1 MMKFKFKIQQYQTDA
16 VNSVV
21 DVFSGQ
27 PYVTH
32 ARYTRDLGVRK
43 LYSQVNMPLQFSN
56 MVAEGKS
63 VLQDSGEYIEDD
75 LGFRNERVHLS
86 SEQLLE
92 NIREIQMRN
101 NIKLSDKLIDD
112 LGVCSLDV
120 EMETGTGKT
129 YVYIKTIFELNKRY
143 GWSKFIVVVPSIAI
157 REGVKKSFEITEE
170 HFMEHY
176 GKKARYFVYNSSNLY
191 QLDSFSSSADI
202 NVMIINIQAFNTSM
216 KEGGRT
222 KEARKIYE
230 KCDEFSSRRPID
242 VIKANRP
249 ILILDEP
256 QKMGGKAT
264 QAALKNFNPLF
275 SINYSATHAKQHNL
289 VYVLDALDAYNKKL
303 VKKIEVK
310 GFEIRNLRGTDRYIF
325 VESIIISPKK
335 PPMARIEIEVNNQ
348 NSITRKIYTLGVEAN
363 LYELSA
369 GRNMPPLEAYKG
381 YIISEI
387 DPIRGTV
394 TFANGEVIRAGDVV
408 GDVSELDMRRIQI
421 RETIISHFEKE
432 EELFNM
438 GIKTLSLFFI
448 DEVAKYRQYDEDGNE
463 VLGEYGKIF
472 EEEYLYVLNQYIS
485 LVDTPYQKY
494 LKSINVSDTHKGYF
508 SIDKRTGRAV
518 DSVVKRG
525 SSESDDISAY
535 ELILKN
541 KERLLSFDE
550 PTRFIFSHSALRE
563 GWDNPNVFQICTL
576 KHSDS
581 TTTKRQEVGRGLR
594 LCVNQYGSRMDLDAC
609 GDRVHQINKLTV
621 IASESYKT
629 FVGDL
634 QKQIKEV
641 LYDRPTKATLD
652 YFEGKT
658 VMAGAN
664 QIVIDEKHAKSIY
677 RYLLKNDYIDDDDN
691 ITELYHADLINNV
704 LKPLPD
710 DLKPYSEGI
719 HMLIQSIFDESV
731 LDDMF
736 EDGHSTKVNNELNEN
751 FYKEE
756 FQTLWN
762 YINHK
767 YTYRVE
773 FDSNELI
780 RKAIAHIN
788 NNLYVTRKTIQK
800 TTGEQRDKLNEYDFD
815 KETAFERTKMETE
828 QMDVVSQ
835 SQAKYDVIGKIA
847 ETTVLT
853 RKTVAAILKGIEP
866 QKMDMFGVNPE
877 EFIAKTS
884 KLIKEQKATM
894 IVEYIKYDTIEGK
907 YDAEIFT
914 AGSQNFDRA
923 IKVKKHIQ
931 DYVFLDGISEDS
943 VEKRFAQDLDVA
955 EEVCVYAKLPKGF
968 SIPTPVGNYTPD
980 WAIAFNKGTVKHIF
994 FIAETKGTMETLQ
1007 FREIEKA
1014 KIMCAR
1020 KLFNELSTSK
1030 VKYHDVS
1037 SYQELLNIM
1046 GQL

>member
-1 MMKFKFKIQQYQTDA
+1 
-16 VNSVV
+16 
-21 DVFSGQ
+21 
-27 PYVTH
+27 
-32 ARYTRDLGVRK
+32 
-43 LYSQVNMPLQFSN
+43 
-56 MVAEGKS
+56 
-63 VLQDSGEYIEDD
+63 
-75 LGFRNERVHLS
+75 
-86 SEQLLE
+86 
-92 NIREIQMRN
+92 
-101 NIKLSDKLIDD
+101 
-112 LGVCSLDV
+112 
-120 EMETGTGKT
+120 
-129 YVYIKTIFELNKRY
+129 
-143 GWSKFIVVVPSIAI
+143 
-157 REGVKKSFEITEE
+157 
-170 HFMEHY
+170 
-176 GKKARYFVYNSSNLY
+176 
-191 QLDSFSSSADI
+191 
-202 NVMIINIQAFNTSM
+202 
-216 KEGGRT
+216 
-222 KEARKIYE
+222 
-230 KCDEFSSRRPID
+230 
-242 VIKANRP
+242 
-249 ILILDEP
+249 
-256 QKMGGKAT
+256 
-264 QAALKNFNPLF
+264 
-275 SINYSATHAKQHNL
+275 
-289 VYVLDALDAYNKKL
+289 
-303 VKKIEVK
+303 
-310 GFEIRNLRGTDRYIF
+310 
-325 VESIIISPKK
+325 
-335 PPMARIEIEVNNQ
+335 
-348 NSITRKIYTLGVEAN
+348 
-363 LYELSA
+363 
-369 GRNMPPLEAYKG
+369 
-381 YIISEI
+381 
-387 DPIRGTV
+387 
-394 TFANGEVIRAGDVV
+394 
-408 GDVSELDMRRIQI
+408 
-421 RETIISHFEKE
+421 
-432 EELFNM
+432 
-438 GIKTLSLFFI
+438 
-448 DEVAKYRQYDEDGNE
+448 
-463 VLGEYGKIF
+463 
-472 EEEYLYVLNQYIS
+472 
-485 LVDTPYQKY
+485 
-494 LKSINVSDTHKGYF
+494 
-508 SIDKRTGRAV
+508 
-518 DSVVKRG
+518 
-525 SSESDDISAY
+525 
-535 ELILKN
+535 
-541 KERLLSFDE
+541 
-550 PTRFIFSHSALRE
+550 
-563 GWDNPNVFQICTL
+563 
-576 KHSDS
+576 
-581 TTTKRQEVGRGLR
+581 
-594 LCVNQYGSRMDLDAC
+594 
-609 GDRVHQINKLTV
+609 
-621 IASESYKT
+621 
-629 FVGDL
+629 
-634 QKQIKEV
+634 
-641 LYDRPTKATLD
+641 
-652 YFEGKT
+652 
-658 VMAGAN
+658 
-664 QIVIDEKHAKSIY
+664 
-677 RYLLKNDYIDDDDN
+677 
-691 ITELYHADLINNV
+691 
-704 LKPLPD
+704 
-710 DLKPYSEGI
+710 
-719 HMLIQSIFDESV
+719 MLIQSIFEESV

-800 TTGEQRDKLNEYDFD
+800 TTGEHRDKLNEYDFD